1 MDKYSIDAPSQGRG
15 RSRRELT
22 ASTVGAIVES
32 FDWNIYAVLAPFF
45 AAAVFGAGSSELL
58 AAYAG
63 FAVGFLARPLG
74 SVLIGRFSDRHGRR
88 IGLTVSM
95 AAIAVASLGIALL
108 PSAATIG
115 VASAVLAVVF
125 RVVQGLA
132 YGGETPTVAAYVTE
146 AAPQGM
152 RWRFSAISYGGMMIG
167 SLLAFGTI
175 TGLCA
180 VFGKD
185 GLYEGGWRW
194 GFAIAAALGLL
205 AIWVRRCAP
214 ESAAFERLREE
225 HGTVR
230 PPVGTILR
238 EHRWSCLALL
248 GISIAGTVP
257 FYFEMIYMPVYAHN
271 RGIIDKASASSYMT
285 FVLAMV
291 LVATLCVGW
300 LADRIGALVVV
311 RTGFVLQVVL
321 TLPLIFSMQSHT
333 VPFWVGALA
342 LGLMTAPVTMA
353 INLFCGLLFPVE
365 VRAVGA
371 GIVTGVAT
379 MLFGGTFPL
388 LAEWLH
394 THGGYSALPF
404 YVTAA
409 ALIGLLGTFA
419 AMQAPTF
426 VEAMAPEPS
435 LRRRR
440 PALA

>member
-1 MDKYSIDAPSQGRG
+1 MDTDHIETAPQEPG
-15 RSRRELT
+15 RSRKELT

-95 AAIAVASLGIALL
+95 AAIAIASLCIALL

-115 VASAVLAVVF
+115 AASAVLAVVF

-146 AAPQGM
+146 AAPRGM

-175 TGLCA
+175 TVLYA

-185 GLYEGGWRW
+185 GLSDGGWRW

-214 ESAAFERLREE
+214 ESAAFERLKEE

-230 PPVGTILR
+230 PPVGTVLR

-248 GISIAGTVP
+248 GMSIAGTVP
-257 FYFEMIYMPVYAHN
+257 FYFEMIYLPVYAHN
-271 RGIIDKASASSYMT
+271 RGIVDKASASSYMT

-291 LVATLCVGW
+291 LVATLCAGW
-300 LADRIGALVVV
+300 LADRIGPLVVV
-311 RTGFVLQVVL
+311 RTGFVVQALL
-321 TLPLIFSMQSHT
+321 TLPLLFAMQSHA
-333 VPFWVGALA
+333 VPFWAGALI

-353 INLFCGLLFPVE
+353 INLVAGLLFPVE

-371 GIVTGVAT
+371 GLVIGVAT

-394 THGGYSALPF
+394 THGGYPVLPF

-409 ALIGLLGTFA
+409 AVVGLLGTFA
-419 AMQAPTF
+419 AMRAPTF
-426 VEAMAPEPS
+426 VQAMAAEPS
-435 LRRRR
+435 LRRR
-440 PALA
+440 PVALV